1 MPRGCVVGSAN
12 VDYTVALPRLPSP
25 GETVSGGT
33 LLVNLGGKGA
43 NQAIAARRL
52 GGEVR
57 MIGCVGADTDG
68 RRIRAALTEAGIGID
83 GLRDTALAGTG
94 TAPTFADR

>member
-1 MPRGCVVGSAN
+1 MPRVCVVGSAN

-43 NQAIAARRL
+43 NQAMAARRL

-57 MIGCVGADTDG
+57 MIGCVGDDADG
-68 RRIRAALTEAGIGID
+68 
-83 GLRDTALAGTG
+83 
-94 TAPTFADR
+94 